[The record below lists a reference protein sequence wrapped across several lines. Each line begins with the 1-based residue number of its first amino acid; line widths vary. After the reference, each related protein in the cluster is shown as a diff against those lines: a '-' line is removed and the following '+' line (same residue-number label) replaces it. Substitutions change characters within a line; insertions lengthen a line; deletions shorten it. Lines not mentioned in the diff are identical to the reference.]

1 MPGNNPLW
9 KIAYLP
15 VVQHEDILALDKA
28 MKLQV
33 KKAIDEK
40 LVFDPIG
47 FGKPL
52 QYSLQGHR
60 RLRVGNYR
68 IIYKIKT
75 HTREIIISA
84 IQHRKD
90 VYDG

>member
-9 KIAYLP
+9 NVVYLP
-15 VVQHEDILALDKA
+15 VVQHEDIPALDKA
-28 MKLQV
+28 IKQQV

-40 LVFDPIG
+40 LALDSIG

-52 QYSLQGHR
+52 QYSLNGNR
-60 RLRVGNYR
+60 RLRVGHYR

-75 HTREIIISA
+75 DTREIIISA
-84 IQHRKD
+84 IQHRKG